1 MLCAFLPA
9 LVRRRYL
16 DLYPLGEESYLT
28 TELLAI
34 TTLFVFTYL
43 PRLHAPPR
51 LVRLPALCA
60 SPPTVVRPS
69 RRRYCLVFM
78 RLSPKL
84 GLLTSTLSIAALDLF
99 WYTIFL
105 MTIFMSYALAFHLA
119 FGMDVGAF
127 SSVGTSMYVT

>member
-1 MLCAFLPA
+1 
-9 LVRRRYL
+9 
-16 DLYPLGEESYLT
+16 
-28 TELLAI
+28 
-34 TTLFVFTYL
+34 
-43 PRLHAPPR
+43 
-51 LVRLPALCA
+51 
-60 SPPTVVRPS
+60 
-69 RRRYCLVFM
+69 M